1 MSTTTILREEIIIE
15 QLTYHVEYTAPKYY
29 DLECEQ

>member
-1 MSTTTILREEIIIE
+1 MSTTGILREEIFIGFY
-15 QLTYHVEYTAPKYY
+15 LVEYTAPKYY